1 MTDLHHLSFYTLM
14 MAFLSMWICR
24 SAWLWGAFLSISYIL
39 AFHNGVVQPFSII
52 PIGLALVIFLVF
64 KKEELQPHT
73 RLVLGVVAVI
83 VAAGLE
89 FHKFPGFQ
97 NWHVSGSLWINYDKP
112 FMGFFV
118 MAFLLPLLREPVE
131 WYRVAIKAIP
141 LTMLAVF
148 ILALLAIPS
157 GTIDWHVKIPSHFLL
172 RIASNLFL
180 VAIPEEAFFRGFV
193 QQELFKTFGPGPK
206 GQITAVLGAS
216 LLFTLFHLGWT
227 ASSAMLGFVF
237 LAGVM
242 YGAIYQYTKAIEA
255 SIFCH
260 FCVNLTHML
269 LFTYHA
275 E

>member
-1 MTDLHHLSFYTLM
+1 MVDLCHLSFYTLM
-14 MAFLSMWICR
+14 MAFLSMWIHR
-24 SAWLWGAFLSISYIL
+24 SAWLWGAFLCISYIL
-39 AFHNGVVQPFSII
+39 AFHTSVVQPFSII
-52 PIGLALVIFLVF
+52 PIGLLFVIFLVF
-64 KKEELQPHT
+64 KKELQPQT
-73 RLVLGVVAVI
+73 RLVLAIVAI
-83 VAAGLE
+83 LVAAGLE

-118 MAFLLPLLREPVE
+118 LAFLLPLLREPVD

-141 LTMLAVF
+141 ATMVVVF

-157 GTIDWHVKIPSHFLL
+157 GTIDWHVKIPSHFLV

-206 GQITAVLGAS
+206 GHITAVLGAS
-216 LLFTLFHLGWT
+216 LLFTLFHIGWT
-227 ASSAMLGFVF
+227 ASAAMLGFVF

-269 LFTYHA
+269 FFTYHA

>member
-1 MTDLHHLSFYTLM
+1 MVDLCHLSFYTLM
-14 MAFLSMWICR
+14 MAFLSMWIHR
-24 SAWLWGAFLSISYIL
+24 SAWLWGAFLGISYIL
-39 AFHNGVVQPFSII
+39 AFNTSVVQPFSII
-52 PIGLALVIFLVF
+52 PIGLLFVIFLVF

-73 RLVLGVVAVI
+73 RLVLGVVAII

-97 NWHVSGSLWINYDKP
+97 NWLVSGNLWINYDKP
-112 FMGFFV
+112 FIGFFV
-118 MAFLLPLLREPVE
+118 IAFLLPLLREPVD
-131 WYRVAIKAIP
+131 WYQVALKAFPATIGV
-141 LTMLAVF
+141 VF
-148 ILALLAIPS
+148 ILAMLAIPS
-157 GTIDWHVKIPSHFLL
+157 GIIDWHVKIPSHFLV

-193 QQELFKTFGPGPK
+193 QRELFKTFGPGPK
-206 GQITAVLGAS
+206 GHITAVVGAS

-269 LFTYHA
+269 FFTYHA

>member
-1 MTDLHHLSFYTLM
+1 MTVHHLSFYTLM
-14 MAFLSMWICR
+14 MAFFSMWIRR
-24 SAWLWGAFLSISYIL
+24 SAWLWGSFLCISYIL
-39 AFHNGVVQPFSII
+39 AFHTSVVQPISII
-52 PIGLALVIFLVF
+52 PIGLTLVIFLVF
-64 KKEELQPHT
+64 KKETLQPHT
-73 RLVLGVVAVI
+73 RLILGVVALL

-97 NWHVSGSLWINYDKP
+97 NWHVSGNLWINYDKP
-112 FMGFFV
+112 FIGFFV
-118 MAFLLPLLREPVE
+118 VAFLLPLLREPTD
-131 WYRVAIKAIP
+131 WYRVALKAIP
-141 LTMLAVF
+141 LTLLVVIILA
-148 ILALLAIPS
+148 ILALPS
-157 GTIDWHVKIPSHFLL
+157 GTIDWHVKIPSNFLL
-172 RIASNLFL
+172 RITSNLFL

-206 GQITAVLGAS
+206 GHITAVLGAS

>member
-1 MTDLHHLSFYTLM
+1 MVDLCHLSFYTLM
-14 MAFLSMWICR
+14 MAFLSMWIHR
-24 SAWLWGAFLSISYIL
+24 SAWLWGAFLGISYIL
-39 AFHNGVVQPFSII
+39 AFHTSVVQPFSII
-52 PIGLALVIFLVF
+52 PIGLLFVIFLF
-64 KKEELQPHT
+64 FRKELQPHT
-73 RLVLGVVAVI
+73 RLVLAIVAII

-89 FHKFPGFQ
+89 FHQFPGFQ
-97 NWHVSGSLWINYDKP
+97 NWHVSGNLWINYDKP

-118 MAFLLPLLREPVE
+118 VALLLPMLRSCEE
-131 WYRVAIKAIP
+131 WYRLALKAIP
-141 LTMLAVF
+141 LTMVAVF
-148 ILALLAIPS
+148 ILAMLALPS
-157 GTIDWHVKIPSHFLL
+157 GAIDWHVKIPSHFLL

-180 VAIPEEAFFRGFV
+180 VSIPEEAFFRGFV
-193 QQELFKTFGPGPK
+193 QQELFKTIGPGPK
-206 GQITAVLGAS
+206 GHIIAVLGAS

-242 YGAIYQYTKAIEA
+242 YGAIYQYTKAIEG

-269 LFTYHA
+269 FFTYHA